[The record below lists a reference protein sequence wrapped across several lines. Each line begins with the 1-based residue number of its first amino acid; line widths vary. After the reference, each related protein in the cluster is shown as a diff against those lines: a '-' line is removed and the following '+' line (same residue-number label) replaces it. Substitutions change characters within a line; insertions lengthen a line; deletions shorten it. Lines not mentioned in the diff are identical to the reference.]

1 MSPAY
6 HDIVGPK
13 ITGNRPFD
21 SHCFFGNNMWLTED
35 QVQYMNDFTEDYD
48 PNDPFK
54 VYVYKMSSSTVIP
67 RKCKMVI

>member
-13 ITGNRPFD
+13 ISANRPFD
-21 SHCFFGNNMWLTED
+21 RHCFYGNNMWLTES
-35 QVQYMNDFTEDYD
+35 QVHLFEDYTEDYD

-54 VYVYKMSSSTVIP
+54 IYVYKMSSSTVIP
-67 RKCKMVI
+67 GKSKMVI